1 MKRLF
6 LIFTSILVIAGCA
19 KDYTEDIAS
28 IEYIGR
34 FWETEQGGSDDP
46 VIFPSEIDYDSF
58 AAIEGLSLRF
68 KVCAVPGNILNKK
81 TTRALGLSI
90 LHYPM
95 NYIIFAYNYYDMPVK
110 IVYDRSPLHREL
122 AARNDAAEALVGV
135 FEKTR
140 IDKSL
145 GNMAND
151 YENITLADELFL
163 EYFLG
168 SRLVNGLDSGTNRN
182 RLAKAVTKKR
192 DSRLADPD
200 LNNALTLMPLA
211 YMSERLGLGVQF
223 SKDIV
228 DNMHS
233 FTQGDAPFK

>member
-28 IEYIGR
+28 IEKN
-34 FWETEQGGSDDP
+34 WTTEQGGSDDP

-68 KVCAVPGNILNKK
+68 KACAVPGNILNEK

-95 NYIIFAYNYYDMPVK
+95 NYIIFAYNYYDMPVR
-110 IVYDRSPLHREL
+110 IVYDHSPLHREL

-145 GNMAND
+145 EMMAKD

-168 SRLVNGLDSGTNRN
+168 SGLVKGLDKGNN
-182 RLAKAVTKKR
+182 KKRLAEAVKMKR
-192 DSRLADPD
+192 DRRLADPD